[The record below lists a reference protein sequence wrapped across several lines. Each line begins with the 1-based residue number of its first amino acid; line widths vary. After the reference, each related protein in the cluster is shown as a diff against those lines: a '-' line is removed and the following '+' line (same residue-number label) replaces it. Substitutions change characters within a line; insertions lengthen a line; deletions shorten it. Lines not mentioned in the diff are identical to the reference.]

1 MMGLDPET
9 TSWLSKLLV
18 IIFLDLILAGDNAVV
33 IAMAAKR
40 LPPEIQRKAVLWGTF
55 FAILVRVLMTL
66 VVFALIN
73 LPGLMAIGG
82 LLLFWIAYRMM
93 VEEEGSGE
101 EGKTA
106 ENFFQA
112 IRIIVIADT
121 VMGLD
126 NIIAIAGA
134 AEGDVTLI
142 IIGLAVSIPIMIWGS
157 LMLLRLL
164 RRYPWIIYLGGM
176 VLAYVAAKML
186 MNDPFVKEVLGA
198 PHEVIRDPVILTLT
212 VGCTALGWFVSR
224 RRAQARAGGAGTPT

>member
-1 MMGLDPET
+1 MMGLDPEAA
-9 TSWLSKLLV
+9 SWISKLLV

-66 VVFALIN
+66 GVFALIN
-73 LPGLMAIGG
+73 LPGLMALGG

-93 VEEEGSGE
+93 VEEEGGAE

-112 IRIIVIADT
+112 IKIIVIADT

-186 MNDPFVKEVLGA
+186 MSDPLVKGVLGA
-198 PHEVIRDPVILTLT
+198 PHEAVRDPVILALT
-212 VGCTALGWFVSR
+212 VGCTALGWFVSK
-224 RRAQARAGGAGTPT
+224 RRAQGRASGAGTPT